1 MTYELEALNAER
13 EVKSHSVPDHI
24 KMPGF
29 NATLTDL
36 GRQQVVVLK
45 FQVLLCFLG
54 DERAFPA

>member
-36 GRQQVVVLK
+36 GRQQVVVQK
-45 FQVLLCFLG
+45 FQVLL
-54 DERAFPA
+54 